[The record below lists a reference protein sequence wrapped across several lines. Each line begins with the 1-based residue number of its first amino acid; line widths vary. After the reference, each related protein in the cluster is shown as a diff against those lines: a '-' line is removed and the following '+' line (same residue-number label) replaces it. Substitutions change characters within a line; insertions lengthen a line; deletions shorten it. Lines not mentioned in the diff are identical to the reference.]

1 MSGPVTCHEAGGGSI
16 VDQEKRFR
24 VLAGHDA
31 LAGAIA
37 SGKARGTYVPS
48 EYVNEQRY
56 PPLTLNEHLEM
67 LALGENLAR
76 YYRHPAQ
83 VDKAVKAG
91 ASWDQIAAATGT
103 TAEAAR
109 TAYREWAE
117 GQHQQYAGT
126 GRFGLDDAGYTAAL
140 EAAGEPGPAA
150 ATEGAAEDTRRIQ
163 AIRAVLARF
172 DWEIS
177 DRQYALEA
185 IERIAEGAS
194 RDLERP

>member
-56 PPLTLNEHLEM
+56 LPLTLNEHLEM

-117 GQHQQYAGT
+117 GQHQLYADT
-126 GRFGLDDAGYTAAL
+126 GRFGLDHAGYTAAL

-150 ATEGAAEDTRRIQ
+150 TTEATAEDTRRIQ

-172 DWEIS
+172 DWETS
-177 DRQYALEA
+177 DRQYALKA
-185 IERIAEGAS
+185 IERIAEGGQ
-194 RDLERP
+194 P

>member
-1 MSGPVTCHEAGGGSI
+1 MTGPVTYHEASSGSLPEQIARYHELSERDLLAGSI
-16 VDQEKRFR
+16 AT
-24 VLAGHDA
+24 L
-31 LAGAIA
+31 
-37 SGKARGTYVPS
+37 KARGTYQPT
-48 EYVNEQRY
+48 EHVNDERF
-56 PPLTLNEHLEM
+56 PPLTVAEHLEM

-150 ATEGAAEDTRRIQ
+150 TTEATAEDTRRIQ

-172 DWEIS
+172 DWETS
-177 DRQYALEA
+177 DRQYALKA
-185 IERIAEGAS
+185 IERIAEGGQ
-194 RDLERP
+194 P

>member
-1 MSGPVTCHEAGGGSI
+1 MSGPVTYHEAGGDSI

-24 VLAGHDA
+24 QLAEHDA

-37 SGKARGTYVPS
+37 IGKARGTYVPS

-91 ASWDQIAAATGT
+91 
-103 TAEAAR
+103 
-109 TAYREWAE
+109 
-117 GQHQQYAGT
+117 GQLGSDRGYNRDH
-126 GRFGLDDAGYTAAL
+126 GRGGPGRLPRVVG
-140 EAAGEPGPAA
+140 GPAPA
-150 ATEGAAEDTRRIQ
+150 ACGHRQVRPGRRRVHRGAQGGRR
-163 AIRAVLARF
+163 AGSGCRDRGRSRGHPAHPGHPRRAGQVRLGDQRL
-172 DWEIS
+172 S
-177 DRQYALEA
+177 V
-185 IERIAEGAS
+185 
-194 RDLERP
+194 RPRGHRAHRGRGQP